1 MAKGFK
7 QSLIL
12 LLLLISIRISL
23 SVKLQSSQVEALLRI
38 QSLLNFP
45 SVLSNWSKKTKF
57 CNLYPSPS
65 VTVVCYGNN
74 LTQLH
79 ISGDNKGAPKLPHN
93 FSIDSLVTTLANL
106 PSLKVLTLVSLGLWG
121 SLPGK
126 IEDLSSLEMLNIS
139 SNFLDGKIPEE
150 ISSLTNLQGIV
161 LDDNMFSGEIPDILG
176 SFPAL
181 NALSLRNNSF
191 DGSLPKS
198 LGKLSGLRVLTLAN
212 NKFSGEIPDLRG
224 LKNLEKLNLENNS
237 LGPDFPQ
244 LENKL
249 VILILRNN
257 KFRSGIPAEI
267 ESYYQ
272 LKNLDISSNKFMG
285 PFPTSLLSLPS
296 INHLNI
302 AGNKLTGTLSR
313 KVSCNY
319 ALKFVDLSSNLLTG
333 DLPDCL
339 ESKSKNQI
347 VRYKGNCLNM
357 AGDGSQHEYSFC
369 RNEAL
374 AAGIVTSSKKHE
386 QTKKAILASCI
397 VGGISVLAVLI
408 FLVLWLFRRV
418 YAKKKLHAK
427 TPRVISE
434 KAATNY
440 TSSKLLTDARYI
452 SQTMKLGA
460 LGIPAYRT
468 FSLEELEIATNK
480 FASTAFM
487 GEGSQ
492 GQMYR
497 GQLIDGSLVAIRCLK
512 LKENHP
518 IKHLMPHVELI
529 ANLRHRHLVSAIGH
543 CFEYYLEDSTVSSL
557 FLVFEYVPNGTLRS
571 WISAGRAR
579 RKLTWS
585 QRIAASIG
593 IAKGIEF
600 LHTGITPGIFSNNL
614 RITDVLVDQNLS
626 AKISSYNLPLLAENM
641 GMVTHGASTRS
652 KEAHTRIEHEDKMDI
667 YDFGVILLEMIM
679 GIQIKTRSELNAV
692 RNQVQAS
699 LEADEATRRSTVAE
713 EIRNTYSDESL
724 KTMMEICTRCLLKD
738 PSLRPSIEDIMWN
751 LQFASQVQEAW
762 QGGESRCSSS
772 STRGSSPASPLELP
786 KLRFTI
792 H

>member
-1 MAKGFK
+1 MAKGFIR

-12 LLLLISIRISL
+12 LLLVVSIHSSI
-23 SVKLQSSQVEALLRI
+23 SVKLQSSQVEALLRV
-38 QSLLNFP
+38 QSILNFP
-45 SVLSNWSKKTKF
+45 SVLSSWNKKTKF
-57 CNLYPSPS
+57 CNLEPSSS

-79 ISGDNKGAPKLPHN
+79 ICGDKGAPKLPHN
-93 FSIDSLVTTLANL
+93 FSIDSLVETLVKL

-126 IEDLSSLEMLNIS
+126 SEQMSSLEMLNVS
-139 SNFLDGKIPEE
+139 SNFLSGTIPEE

-161 LDDNMFSGEIPDILG
+161 LDDNAFSGEIPDIFG
-176 SFPAL
+176 SFPVL

-198 LGKLSGLRVLTLAN
+198 LSKLSGLRVLTLAN
-212 NKFSGEIPDLRG
+212 NQFSGEVPDLKG
-224 LKNLEKLNLENNS
+224 LKNLEDLDLENNS
-237 LGPDFPQ
+237 LGPNFPQ

-249 VILILRNN
+249 VSLILRKN

-267 ESYYQ
+267 GSYYQ
-272 LKNLDISSNKFMG
+272 LKKLDVSLNKFMG
-285 PFPTSLLSLPS
+285 PLPMSLLSLPS
-296 INHLNI
+296 INYLNI
-302 AGNKLTGTLSR
+302 AKNKFTGALS
-313 KVSCNY
+313 KNMACNV
-319 ALKFVDLSSNLLTG
+319 ALNFVDLSSNLLTG

-339 ESKSKNQI
+339 VSKSKNRI
-347 VRYKGNCLNM
+347 LHYEGNCLN
-357 AGDGSQHEYSFC
+357 APDDSQHQYSFC
-369 RNEAL
+369 RNEAF
-374 AAGIVTSSKKHE
+374 AAGIATSIKKRD
-386 QTKKAILASCI
+386 QKRKAILASCI
-397 VGGISVLAVLI
+397 VGGVLVFAVL
-408 FLVLWLFRRV
+408 LVLVFWLFRRV
-418 YAKKKLHAK
+418 HAKKKLDAQP
-427 TPRVISE
+427 PRVISE
-434 KAATNY
+434 KASTGY
-440 TSSKLLTDARYI
+440 TSKLLCDARYI

-480 FASTAFM
+480 FASAAFM
-487 GEGSQ
+487 GEGSK

-497 GQLIDGSLVAIRCLK
+497 GQLSDGSLVAIRCLK

-518 IKHLMPHVELI
+518 TDYFMPHIELI
-529 ANLRHRHLVSAIGH
+529 SKLRHRHLVSALGH
-543 CFEYYLEDSTVSSL
+543 CFEYYLEGSSVSRL

-600 LHTGITPGIFSNNL
+600 LHAGITPGIFSNNL
-614 RITDVLVDQNLS
+614 RITDILMDQNLA
-626 AKISSYNLPLLAENM
+626 AKISSYNLPLLTDNM
-641 GMVTHGASTRS
+641 GMDTNGASTQS
-652 KEAHTRIEHEDKMDI
+652 KEVYKRIEHEDKMDI
-667 YDFGVILLEMIM
+667 YDFGVILLEMLM
-679 GIQIKTRSELNAV
+679 GIQIKTRSELNAL

-699 LEADEATRRSTVAE
+699 LAADEAARRSTVAE
-713 EIRNTYSDESL
+713 EIQNTCSAESL

-738 PSLRPSIEDIMWN
+738 LTLRPTIEDVLWN
-751 LQFASQVQEAW
+751 LQFASQVQDAW
-762 QGGESRCSSS
+762 QGGESRSSRS
-772 STRGSSPASPLELP
+772 SSPASPPQLP